1 MIKDILINRRESKR
15 TAVVYKGYKYTYRDV
30 YNKVENCV
38 KQIGSVYGN
47 NIGICRQNSIED
59 VVLDFAITGLDKVI
73 VPIEV
78 DSKER
83 QIISTLEYC
92 EISLILT
99 NNQNFEYIERIVK
112 LYSKNQIKIFNVDFG
127 RGELMGGDHRVKY
140 SEPILGHRSKDDV
153 AIMLHTS
160 GTTSLPKKV
169 MLTNENIIMNVNS
182 NIESLQLKDDEVCLI
197 VLPMYFGYCHTSQFL
212 TMLYLG
218 ATLIIYDG
226 VFNPARFLK
235 MVDEYKCTYTTC
247 VPSMLFVTTKM
258 KRERY
263 SLESLKYLCF
273 GGGTMPIA
281 QLRNVL
287 LFFNQTG
294 VVQTYGQT
302 EASPRLTCLLPNDA
316 TRKMGSVGKA
326 IPGVKI
332 EIVDEEGNVVATGKV
347 GEIVAKGKNIMKG
360 YYKRRKESEKVLRDG
375 WLHTGDLGRFDEEGY
390 LYIVGRIKN
399 VIISGGINVYPEEIE
414 DVLLTNDNIK
424 EAFVFGKE
432 HEILGEVPIAKVVVK
447 SKSNITK
454 QQIIAYC
461 QNILET
467 RKVPVDIIFCKELE
481 KTNTGKIKRKV
492 K

>member
-1 MIKDILINRRESKR
+1 M
-15 TAVVYKGYKYTYRDV
+15 
-30 YNKVENCV
+30 
-38 KQIGSVYGN
+38 
-47 NIGICRQNSIED
+47 QNSIEY
-59 VVLDFAITGLDKVI
+59 VVGYFAITFLDKVI

-112 LYSKNQIKIFNVDFG
+112 LYSKNQIKIFNVDSG

-281 QLRNVL
+281 QLQNVL

-332 EIVDEEGNVVATGKV
+332 EIVDEEGKVVATGKV

-360 YYKRRKESEKVLRDG
+360 YYK
-375 WLHTGDLGRFDEEGY
+375 
-390 LYIVGRIKN
+390 
-399 VIISGGINVYPEEIE
+399 
-414 DVLLTNDNIK
+414 
-424 EAFVFGKE
+424 
-432 HEILGEVPIAKVVVK
+432 
-447 SKSNITK
+447 
-454 QQIIAYC
+454 
-461 QNILET
+461 
-467 RKVPVDIIFCKELE
+467 
-481 KTNTGKIKRKV
+481 
-492 K
+492 